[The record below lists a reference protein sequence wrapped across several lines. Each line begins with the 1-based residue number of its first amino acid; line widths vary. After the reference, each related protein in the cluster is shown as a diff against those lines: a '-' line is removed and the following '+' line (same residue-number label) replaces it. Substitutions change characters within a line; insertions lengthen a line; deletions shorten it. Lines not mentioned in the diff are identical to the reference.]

1 MSFSER
7 NKPCLHSAVCST
19 SIHVVMWY
27 NFLFPFFFSG
37 CLVWSWFSQEWV
49 SHRQQYDLPYP
60 RNITGYIGEREAAI
74 LFLNIFP
81 FMIIISSY
89 TDSIVPDSFCLNI
102 VWSKAV
108 LGNCISIDHYLYWL
122 SLCLI
127 QIIELHGLLQ
137 SRPEGVADIIYTYV
151 FMISI

>member
-1 MSFSER
+1 
-7 NKPCLHSAVCST
+7 
-19 SIHVVMWY
+19 
-27 NFLFPFFFSG
+27 
-37 CLVWSWFSQEWV
+37 
-49 SHRQQYDLPYP
+49 
-60 RNITGYIGEREAAI
+60 
-74 LFLNIFP
+74 
-81 FMIIISSY
+81 MIIISSY

-137 SRPEGVADIIYTYV
+137 SRPEGVADIIYICVYDFNLVQNPSDSCHFIFNNT
-151 FMISI
+151 FLLSSHLSSIPENKKVWSTRKSPEMLCFAQRSSYCTCDALVSYALPTSGQPGS